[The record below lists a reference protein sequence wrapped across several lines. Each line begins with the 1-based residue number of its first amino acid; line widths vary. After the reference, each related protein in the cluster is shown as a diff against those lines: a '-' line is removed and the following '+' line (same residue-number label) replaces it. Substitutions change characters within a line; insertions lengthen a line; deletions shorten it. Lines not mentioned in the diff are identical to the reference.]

1 MLVILF
7 LLLKK
12 KTIKVNMK
20 KIFTLILIFSLTIQ
34 IFAQDKIEKDV
45 RYIAANIKYKS
56 KKTSA
61 IIPVHFE
68 CSFNFRGVLC
78 PPRGLYW

>member
-1 MLVILF
+1 
-7 LLLKK
+7 
-12 KTIKVNMK
+12 MK
-20 KIFTLILIFSLTIQ
+20 KIFTLILIFSLTMQ

-45 RYIAANIKYKS
+45 GYIAAKMKYES

-68 CSFNFRGVLC
+68 CRFNFRGALC
-78 PPRGLYW
+78 PPPRGLYWW

>member
-1 MLVILF
+1 MKFKI
-7 LLLKK
+7 
-12 KTIKVNMK
+12 IK
-20 KIFTLILIFSLTIQ
+20 KIFTLILIFSLTMQ

-45 RYIAANIKYKS
+45 GCVVAKMKYES

-78 PPRGLYW
+78 PPRGLYWW